1 MPGRTLPMA
10 AATLMGLVSLGV
22 IATSCSN
29 AASQPR
35 SEAEIEEIVR
45 AYLLDNPEIIFEA
58 AEIYQQRQMDLA
70 RAGAEEAA
78 RTYLP
83 QLRREPA
90 GHVVEAATGEPDVVV
105 VEFFDYNCG
114 FCRQA
119 TDFVFDLQ
127 ADNPAM
133 ELIFQELPVT
143 NPASRNPAL
152 AALAVAGTDGYVD
165 FHREMMN
172 ATGLVDGP
180 RAASIAND
188 LDLPSSLID
197 AALSETAAQEALHER
212 LDQSI
217 DIATEIGIDG
227 TPAFLIAS
235 PDGEYVRVVHG
246 FNEAGVTQAIEE
258 VRNAAAR

>member
-1 MPGRTLPMA
+1 MLGRTLPMA
-10 AATLMGLVSLGV
+10 AASLVGLAALGV

-45 AYLLDNPEIIFEA
+45 AYLLENPEIIFEA
-58 AEIYQQRQMDLA
+58 AEIYQQRQRDLA

-78 RTYLP
+78 RSYLP
-83 QLRREPA
+83 ELRSSPA
-90 GHVVEAATGEPDVVV
+90 GHVINAADGTPDIIV

-114 FCRQA
+114 FCRRA

-127 ADNPAM
+127 ANDPAM

-143 NPASRNPAL
+143 NPASRDPAL

-165 FHREMMN
+165 FHREMMS
-172 ATGLVDGP
+172 ATGLVDGA

-188 LDLPSSLID
+188 LKLPSSLID
-197 AALSETAAQEALHER
+197 AALSETPAQEVLHER
-212 LDQSI
+212 LDRSI
-217 DIATEIGIDG
+217 DIANEIGIDG

-235 PDGEYVRVVHG
+235 PDGEYVRVVPG
-246 FNEAGVTQAIEE
+246 FDEVGVAEAIREART
-258 VRNAAAR
+258 AAAR